1 MSFIIIF
8 LITITIFVYLII
20 LGASILKTEAER
32 LNDDIEQ
39 ENYLRDWSEKNEQ
52 KKRKR
57 NKKI

>member
-20 LGASILKTEAER
+20 LGASILKTEEER

>member
-1 MSFIIIF
+1 MSFIINF

-20 LGASILKTEAER
+20 LGASILKTEEER

-57 NKKI
+57 NKKF

>member
-1 MSFIIIF
+1 MSFIINF

-20 LGASILKTEAER
+20 LGASILKTEEER